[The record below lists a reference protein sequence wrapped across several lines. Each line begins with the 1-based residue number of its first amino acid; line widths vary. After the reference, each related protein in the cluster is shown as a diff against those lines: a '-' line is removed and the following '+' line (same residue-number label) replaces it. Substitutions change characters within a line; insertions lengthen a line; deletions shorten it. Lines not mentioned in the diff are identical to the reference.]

1 MARHAIAAR
10 EEPKDV
16 CAGSRLQS
24 FLLSEQARTSA
35 VVTKLTSLYC
45 SLSLLHR
52 SYADIVSLARFSL
65 RASGLHNSFGSL
77 LFSKL
82 KKRESPRLVEGHVWC
97 PSTNS
102 PKPASIFQTHQI
114 FNFKLLY
121 FPQFNLTFE
130 KNSLHL
136 PKIIQKFC
144 TKPQNIGNDISKG
157 IWRCLKRQRGS
168 GKKVM
173 LSDVKTAFR

>member
-1 MARHAIAAR
+1 MLLWIPLSLRKLQSYFLILQLYHHSPAGETAAAIHLILARHAIAAR

-24 FLLSEQARTSA
+24 FLLSEQARTSV
-35 VVTKLTSLYC
+35 VVTKLTSLYW

-65 RASGLHNSFGSL
+65 RVSGLHNSFGSL

-102 PKPASIFQTHQI
+102 KTS
-114 FNFKLLY
+114 FNFSN
-121 FPQFNLTFE
+121 PSNLQLQVVIF
-130 KNSLHL
+130 SS
-136 PKIIQKFC
+136 I
-144 TKPQNIGNDISKG
+144 
-157 IWRCLKRQRGS
+157 
-168 GKKVM
+168 
-173 LSDVKTAFR
+173 